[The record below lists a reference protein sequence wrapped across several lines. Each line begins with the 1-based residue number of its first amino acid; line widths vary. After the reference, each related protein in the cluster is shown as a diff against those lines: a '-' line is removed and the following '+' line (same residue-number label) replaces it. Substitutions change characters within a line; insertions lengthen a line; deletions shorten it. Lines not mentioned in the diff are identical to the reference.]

1 MNSALFII
9 ENFGFL
15 LILSAI
21 GLWHGKKQEK
31 IWTLP
36 LFFILVSAFIFRFT
50 WHGNIDQKLLFFGGL
65 FFVVWAAKGC
75 VVLLKKSFFFKM
87 LAFLLFF
94 FSTLSGVIDIMV
106 IKNDFMYPVK
116 DAAGEPFMQWIKD
129 YAAPN
134 AVFLAPPDIFDP
146 IVLSG
151 RQNYWGFFK
160 NFQIPPRSAFVKEVF
175 EATEA
180 GILRKATSE
189 GIDYLVVLKFEK
201 ADFQYAVN
209 KDILRTLLSVVY
221 EDDRFIVFR
230 MDRGTIEKEKKYTIG
245 L

>member
-1 MNSALFII
+1 MNSVLFII

-15 LILSAI
+15 LLLSAI

-36 LFFILVSAFIFRFT
+36 LLCIFLSAFIFRFT
-50 WHGNIDQKLLFFGGL
+50 WYGNIDQKLVFFGGL

-75 VVLLKKSFFFKM
+75 AVLLKKPFVFKI
-87 LAFLLFF
+87 LALFLFF
-94 FSTLSGVIDIMV
+94 LSTLSGVIDIMV

-116 DAAGEPFMQWIKD
+116 DAGSEPMMQWIKD
-129 YAAPN
+129 NTAPN

-146 IVLSG
+146 VVLSG

-175 EATEA
+175 EATET
-180 GILRKATSE
+180 GILRKAEGE
-189 GIDYLVVLKFEK
+189 GIDYLVVPKFKK
-201 ADFQYAVN
+201 ADFPYAID
-209 KDILRTLLSVVY
+209 KDALRTLLPVVY
-221 EDDRFIVFR
+221 EDDRFIVLR
-230 MDRGTIEKEKKYTIG
+230 MEFGTIEKE
-245 L
+245 